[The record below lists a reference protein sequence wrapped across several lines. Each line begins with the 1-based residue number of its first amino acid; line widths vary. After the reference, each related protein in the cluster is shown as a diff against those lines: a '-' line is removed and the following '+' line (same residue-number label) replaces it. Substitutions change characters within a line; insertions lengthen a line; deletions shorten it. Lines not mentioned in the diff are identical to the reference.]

1 MIFFADM
8 SQDWASDKTD
18 RTWTPSS
25 SQNVESQNLSD
36 MLEDI
41 EEEIE
46 KEDTKAGKPGRLF
59 LVTLLGLQT
68 LFQQVTVVA

>member
-8 SQDWASDKTD
+8 
-18 RTWTPSS
+18 
-25 SQNVESQNLSD
+25 SQNLSD

-59 LVTLLGLQT
+59 LVTLLALQT
-68 LFQQVTVVA
+68 LFQ